1 MMSVPFLDLQA
12 QYAALRGEVLAAI
25 DAVCSSSRF
34 VLGPAAE
41 DFERKF
47 ASYCQAQHCIG
58 LNSGTSAL
66 HLALRL
72 LGVGPGDEVITV
84 PMTFVATA
92 WAVSY
97 VGATP
102 VFVDIEPT
110 TKTLNAELLSAA
122 ITPRTRAIVPV
133 HLYGQ
138 PASMGPILSIAAEH
152 GIPVVEDAAQAHGAR
167 YEGGRVGALGR
178 VGCFS
183 FYPGKNLGA
192 YGEAGALVTNDPSLA
207 DQARM
212 LRDHA
217 QRERYRHE
225 TIGYNY
231 RMDGV
236 QGAVL
241 SVKLPHLDAWNAR
254 RQKHALRYYE
264 LLLDVPAIGLPVIG
278 PDRESVYHLFV
289 IELDDRDRVAASLRE
304 RGIQTGLHYPIP
316 VHLQPAY
323 RKLGLK
329 KGSFP
334 VAELLAERCLSL
346 PMFPELSDEQIEYI
360 ATSLI
365 EAVAKT

>member
-1 MMSVPFLDLQA
+1 
-12 QYAALRGEVLAAI
+12 
-25 DAVCSSSRF
+25 
-34 VLGPAAE
+34 
-41 DFERKF
+41 
-47 ASYCQAQHCIG
+47 
-58 LNSGTSAL
+58 
-66 HLALRL
+66 
-72 LGVGPGDEVITV
+72 
-84 PMTFVATA
+84 
-92 WAVSY
+92 
-97 VGATP
+97 
-102 VFVDIEPT
+102 
-110 TKTLNAELLSAA
+110 
-122 ITPRTRAIVPV
+122 
-133 HLYGQ
+133 
-138 PASMGPILSIAAEH
+138 
-152 GIPVVEDAAQAHGAR
+152 
-167 YEGGRVGALGR
+167 
-178 VGCFS
+178 
-183 FYPGKNLGA
+183 
-192 YGEAGALVTNDPSLA
+192 
-207 DQARM
+207 M

-241 SVKLPHLDAWNAR
+241 GVKLPHLDAWNAR

-289 IELDDRDRVAASLRE
+289 IEVDDRDRVAASMRE

-334 VAELLAERCLSL
+334 VAERLAERCLSL